1 MNKLHIF
8 LLSLALTFVIN
19 VSAQEASRS
28 GYFLNGYSFRHE
40 LNPAFDNDYNYISI
54 PALGNI
60 NVGTASNVGVNT
72 FMYKLPNGQLTTF
85 MNPSVSSDDF
95 ISKLSNNNRI
105 TSNLNLTVLSA
116 GFRGF
121 GGFNTITLST
131 RADIG
136 ANLPKGLF
144 EFMKLG
150 QQGTSSS
157 YSFEDFNIKASAMA
171 EVAIGHSHAINEHLE
186 IGAKLKFL
194 VGAGS
199 LNANIDKMNI
209 TLSDNKWEIQ
219 AKGSL
224 DMAAGSDFYVPT
236 KQEVERENGN
246 VSQSSEI
253 EWDEVS
259 YDKFSTSGMGIGVDL
274 GVVYRNVVPG
284 LTLSASVIDLGFI
297 NWSDNIKGETPD
309 TKWTFD
315 GFRDV
320 AIDSSQPGYEE
331 DKLSEQFEDIF
342 DDLKDCVNFHRTSTG
357 GSRSQ
362 ALAATIYFGAEYE
375 MPFYNR
381 LTAGLLF
388 TQRINGAYSWTEGR
402 LSANLKPSK
411 WFDCSVNVAQSTFGT
426 SFGWVLNFHPRGFNL
441 FIGTD
446 HQFFEITPQFLPVGN
461 ANANIN
467 VGFNITFK

>member
-40 LNPAFDNDYNYISI
+40 LNPAFDNDHNYISI

-72 FMYKLPNGQLTTF
+72 FLYKLPDGQLTTF

-95 ISKLSNNNRI
+95 ISKLSNNNKI

-131 RADIG
+131 RTDIG

-157 YSFEDFNIKASAMA
+157 YLFEDLNIKASAMA

-194 VGAGS
+194 VGAGNV
-199 LNANIDKMNI
+199 NANIDKMNI
-209 TLSDNKWEIQ
+209 ALSDNKWEIQ

-246 VSQSSEI
+246 VIQSSEI
-253 EWDEVS
+253 EWDEVC

-284 LTLSASVIDLGFI
+284 LTLSASIFVLGFI
-297 NWSDNIKGETPD
+297 NWSDNIKGETPIQNGHLTDSVMLQLIVLSRD
-309 TKWTFD
+309 TK
-315 GFRDV
+315 
-320 AIDSSQPGYEE
+320 
-331 DKLSEQFEDIF
+331 
-342 DDLKDCVNFHRTSTG
+342 
-357 GSRSQ
+357 
-362 ALAATIYFGAEYE
+362 
-375 MPFYNR
+375 
-381 LTAGLLF
+381 
-388 TQRINGAYSWTEGR
+388 RIN
-402 LSANLKPSK
+402 
-411 WFDCSVNVAQSTFGT
+411 
-426 SFGWVLNFHPRGFNL
+426 
-441 FIGTD
+441 
-446 HQFFEITPQFLPVGN
+446 
-461 ANANIN
+461 
-467 VGFNITFK
+467 